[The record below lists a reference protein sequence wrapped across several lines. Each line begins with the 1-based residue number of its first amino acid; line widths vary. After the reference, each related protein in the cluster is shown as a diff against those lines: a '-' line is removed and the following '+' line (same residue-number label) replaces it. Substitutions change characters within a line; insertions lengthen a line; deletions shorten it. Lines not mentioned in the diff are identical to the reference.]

1 MYRLAIAVLMSLLL
15 GSAAYAQSNF
25 PAMQVVEK
33 VGNSVV
39 SIDVNRVVY
48 GATRFSALGDLASY
62 SRLATAYLTGF
73 IYTENGYIITDASN
87 IEDATILT
95 VWLGDGQEL
104 EAEVVG
110 VDEDY
115 GIGVIKIEVEEPLT
129 PVEFVLG
136 RFDPL
141 LETYPYDQ
149 GDPVVAVGYS
159 GGLGGT
165 TTFGVI
171 SAIRNM
177 RNRNRILI
185 PSVIQSDVAINA
197 GNEGCPLFDERGRVV
212 GVHDRQAS
220 GMQNTTFFMPGW
232 LIQRVADELIEF
244 YETDTEG
251 EVWHP
256 WLGIKPFSG
265 SFSPL
270 TGGYREVGDDLKMY
284 MDIPDQYW
292 DTGVLLD
299 SVWLESPAR
308 EFGLLDRDMLL
319 DVTVIHVVQEGE
331 EEPGGPYEGY
341 EIEDDVPK
349 FDYRLLK
356 SIEELEIMVTTAER
370 GDVFIFG
377 VLRNYNY
384 FQVEVEIG
392 QHPGAFAFISGAGQ
406 ALSYEFSFEYF

>member
-1 MYRLAIAVLMSLLL
+1 MKRLAIAVLVSLLI
-15 GSAAYAQSNF
+15 GGAAMAQGNF
-25 PAMQVVEK
+25 PAMMVVDL
-33 VGNSVV
+33 VGDSVV

-48 GATRFSALGDLASY
+48 GATRLGAFGDVGSY
-62 SRLATAYLTGF
+62 SRLATEYLTGF
-73 IYTENGYIITDASN
+73 VYTENGYIITDAEN
-87 IEDATILT
+87 IEEATILT
-95 VWLGDGQEL
+95 VWLGEEEEL
-104 EAEVVG
+104 EAEVIG

-115 GIGVIKIEVEEPLT
+115 GIGVIKVEREEPLEA
-129 PVEFVLG
+129 VKFVSG
-136 RFDPL
+136 RYDPL
-141 LETYPYDQ
+141 LDTYPYDQ
-149 GDPVVAVGYS
+149 GDPVVAIGYS

-165 TTFGVI
+165 TTGGVI

-185 PSVIQSDVAINA
+185 PNVIQSDVAINA
-197 GNEGCPLFDERGRVV
+197 GNQGCPLFNELGQVI
-212 GVHDRQAS
+212 GMHDRAGS
-220 GMQNTTFFMPGW
+220 GMQNTTFFTPGW
-232 LIQRVADELIEF
+232 LVQRVADELIELH
-244 YETDTEG
+244 ETETEG

-265 SFSPL
+265 SISPL

-319 DVTVIHVVQEGE
+319 DVTVVHVVQEGQN
-331 EEPGGPYEGY
+331 EPGRPYEGY
-341 EIEDDVPK
+341 DIEEEVVK
-349 FDYRLLK
+349 FPYRLLK
-356 SIEELEIMVTTAER
+356 SIEELEIMTTTAER

-384 FQVEVEIG
+384 FKVEVEIG
-392 QHPGAFAFISGAGQ
+392 QHPGSFAFVSGAG
-406 ALSYEFSFEYF
+406 LSYEFSFEYF